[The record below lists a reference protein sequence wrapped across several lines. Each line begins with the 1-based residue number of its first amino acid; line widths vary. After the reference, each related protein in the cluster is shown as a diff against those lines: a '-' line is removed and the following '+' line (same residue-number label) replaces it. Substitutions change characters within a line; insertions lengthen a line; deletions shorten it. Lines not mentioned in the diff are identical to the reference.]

1 MNKINTLSKK
11 VSRLSFTVTE
21 NDFVNT
27 SSTSKGNQMK
37 FLHNG
42 IWMKEDYLGYESLSE
57 VIVSLFCSCIENLN
71 YVKYNLCTLDFEGD
85 LLRYCCCC
93 SSFLESDETFISLGR
108 LMDLENYDYVREL
121 NIGRDTLNMNVIN
134 KILSIIN
141 KYTKL
146 DAREYLGTHFYL
158 DSIVLNEDR
167 HFHNLGV
174 IQSKGIFKFAPV
186 FDNGLSLLSDLNC
199 YSFTE
204 HPLENINRVK
214 AKPFSKDFNT
224 QNNLAHQWGVPL
236 LKLDYDKFKEL
247 IENYKFTNIPSLYVD
262 RCLSVINYNLNRLE
276 GEAWE
281 KV

>member
-1 MNKINTLSKK
+1 MDKINALSKK
-11 VSRLSFTVTE
+11 GSELRFTVTE

-27 SSTSKGNQMK
+27 SSASKGNQMK
-37 FLHNG
+37 FLHDG

-71 YVKYNLCTLDFEGD
+71 YVKYNLCVIDFEGD
-85 LLRYCCCC
+85 LLRHCCCC
-93 SSFLESDETFISLGR
+93 NSFLKSGETFTSLGR
-108 LMDLENYDYVREL
+108 LMNLENFDYVREL
-121 NIGRDTLNMNVIN
+121 NVDDTLRMNSID
-134 KILSIIN
+134 KILSIITE
-141 KYTKL
+141 YTKL
-146 DAREYLGTHFYL
+146 DAREYLGIHFYL

-174 IQSKGIFKFAPV
+174 IQSKGIFKFAPI

-204 HPLENINRVK
+204 HPLKNISKVK

-224 QNNLAHQWGVPL
+224 QNNLAHRWGVPL
-236 LKLDYDKFKEL
+236 LKLDYTKFNEL
-247 IENYKFTNIPSLYVD
+247 LKNYKFVNVPSLYVD
-262 RCLSVINYNLNRLE
+262 RCLSVINYNLARLE
-276 GEAWE
+276 GETWE